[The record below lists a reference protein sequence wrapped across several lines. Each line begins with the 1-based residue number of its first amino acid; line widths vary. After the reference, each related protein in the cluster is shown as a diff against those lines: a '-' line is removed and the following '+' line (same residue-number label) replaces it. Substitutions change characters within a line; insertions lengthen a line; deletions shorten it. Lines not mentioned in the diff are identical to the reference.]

1 MERHANLPSELE
13 LKASLEEL
21 GIAFEVKSIQTS
33 NTIGAHEVQVIR
45 QVRIDHRSESPKLAA
60 L

>member
-33 NTIGAHEVQVIR
+33 NAIGAHEAQVVR
-45 QVRIDHRSESPKLAA
+45 QVPINHRSESPKLAV